1 MCIRDRDIII
11 QKNLFAI
18 GNENN
23 DQKEITKIPEDLSL
37 EDLKK
42 ESQNRPRQRKN
53 STNLINQ
60 LKTDLISNNKN
71 ACINEE
77 SYSYK
82 TVSKLK
88 LTPVMKHYV
97 SLKEENKDRLL
108 LYRLGD
114 FFECFFEDAVLIS
127 NLLEITLTS
136 KDAGKEIGRS
146 LWQEFP
152 IMQWR
157 DTVLI

>member
-1 MCIRDRDIII
+1 MQEDTII

-18 GNENN
+18 GNN
-23 DQKEITKIPEDLSL
+23 DNEQKEITKIPEDLSL

-42 ESQNRPRQRKN
+42 ESQKRPRQRKN
-53 STNLINQ
+53 STNLINKF
-60 LKTDLISNNKN
+60 KTDLISNNKN
-71 ACINEE
+71 VYINEE

-97 SLKEENKDRLL
+97 TLKEENKDRLL

-114 FFECFFEDAVLIS
+114 FFECFFEDALLIS
-127 NLLEITLTS
+127 CLLYTS
-136 KDAGKEIGRS
+136 PSPRDGCRS
-146 LWQEFP
+146 RMP
-152 IMQWR
+152 SSA
-157 DTVLI
+157 

>member
-1 MCIRDRDIII
+1 MQEDTII

-23 DQKEITKIPEDLSL
+23 EQKEITKIPEDLSL

-42 ESQNRPRQRKN
+42 ESKKRPRQRKN
-53 STNLINQ
+53 SNNLINKF
-60 LKTDLISNNKN
+60 KTDLIANNKN
-71 ACINEE
+71 VCINEE

-97 SLKEENKDRLL
+97 TLKEENKDRLL
-108 LYRLGD
+108 LYRLG
-114 FFECFFEDAVLIS
+114 AVSYTHL
-127 NLLEITLTS
+127 TLPTTWS
-136 KDAGKEIGRS
+136 
-146 LWQEFP
+146 
-152 IMQWR
+152 
-157 DTVLI
+157 V

>member
-1 MCIRDRDIII
+1 MQEDTII

-23 DQKEITKIPEDLSL
+23 EQEEITKIPEDLSW

-42 ESQNRPRQRKN
+42 ESQKRPRQRKN
-53 STNLINQ
+53 STNLINKF
-60 LKTDLISNNKN
+60 KTDLISDNKN
-71 ACINEE
+71 ICINQE
-77 SYSYK
+77 SFSYK

-114 FFECFFEDAVLIS
+114 FF
-127 NLLEITLTS
+127 
-136 KDAGKEIGRS
+136 
-146 LWQEFP
+146 
-152 IMQWR
+152 
-157 DTVLI
+157 

>member
-1 MCIRDRDIII
+1 MQEDTII

-23 DQKEITKIPEDLSL
+23 EQEEITKIPEDLSW

-42 ESQNRPRQRKN
+42 DSEKRPRQRKN
-53 STNLINQ
+53 STNLIN
-60 LKTDLISNNKN
+60 KFKSDLISNNKN
-71 ACINEE
+71 VCINEE

-97 SLKEENKDRLL
+97 TLKEENKDRLL

-114 FFECFFEDAVLIS
+114 FFECFFEDAVLI
-127 NLLEITLTS
+127 L
-136 KDAGKEIGRS
+136 S
-146 LWQEFP
+146 LIHISEP
-152 IMQWR
+152 TRRM
-157 DTVLI
+157 

>member
-1 MCIRDRDIII
+1 MQEDKII

-23 DQKEITKIPEDLSL
+23 DKEEITKVQEDLSW
-37 EDLKK
+37 EDLEK
-42 ESQNRPRQRKN
+42 ESHKRPRQRKN
-53 STNLINQ
+53 STNIANKF
-60 LKTDLISNNKN
+60 KTDINSNNKN
-71 ACINEE
+71 VCIKEE

-97 SLKEENKDRLL
+97 TLKEENKDRLL

-114 FFECFFEDAVLIS
+114 FFECFF
-127 NLLEITLTS
+127 
-136 KDAGKEIGRS
+136 
-146 LWQEFP
+146 
-152 IMQWR
+152 
-157 DTVLI
+157 

>member
-1 MCIRDRDIII
+1 MQEDSII
-11 QKNLFAI
+11 QNTLFAI
-18 GNENN
+18 DDENN
-23 DQKEITKIPEDLSL
+23 EQKEKTKLSEDLSW

-42 ESQNRPRQRKN
+42 ESQKRPRHRKN
-53 STNLINQ
+53 STNLVNKF
-60 LKTDLISNNKN
+60 KTDLISKNKN
-71 ACINEE
+71 VCINEE

-97 SLKEENKDRLL
+97 TLKEENKDRLL

-127 NLLEITLTS
+127 NLLEI
-136 KDAGKEIGRS
+136 KIGRAS
-146 LWQEFP
+146 CRE
-152 IMQWR
+152 R
-157 DTVLI
+157 V

>member
-1 MCIRDRDIII
+1 MQEDTII

-23 DQKEITKIPEDLSL
+23 EQKEITKIPEDLSS

-42 ESQNRPRQRKN
+42 ESKKRPRQRKN
-53 STNLINQ
+53 STNLINKF
-60 LKTDLISNNKN
+60 KTDLISSNKN
-71 ACINEE
+71 VCINEE

-97 SLKEENKDRLL
+97 TLKEENKDRLL

-114 FFECFFEDAVLIS
+114 FFECFFEDAVLTVS
-127 NLLEITLTS
+127 YTHLTLPT
-136 KDAGKEIGRS
+136 KRI
-146 LWQEFP
+146 
-152 IMQWR
+152 
-157 DTVLI
+157 V

>member
-1 MCIRDRDIII
+1 MQEDTII

-23 DQKEITKIPEDLSL
+23 EQEEITKIPEDLSL

-42 ESQNRPRQRKN
+42 ESKKRPRQRKN
-53 STNLINQ
+53 STNLMNKF
-60 LKTDLISNNKN
+60 KTDLITNNKN
-71 ACINEE
+71 VSINEE

-97 SLKEENKDRLL
+97 TLKEENKDRLL
-108 LYRLGD
+108 PVSYTHL
-114 FFECFFEDAVLIS
+114 
-127 NLLEITLTS
+127 TLPTM
-136 KDAGKEIGRS
+136 R
-146 LWQEFP
+146 
-152 IMQWR
+152 
-157 DTVLI
+157 TV